1 MNESRIMIYQL
12 SKNKNTLNA
21 AVNGM
26 LYLLTTKK
34 FSYEHR
40 LIEFWIFLLL

>member
-1 MNESRIMIYQL
+1 MNGSIIMIYQL

-26 LYLLTTKK
+26 LYLFANTFENKEV
-34 FSYEHR
+34 F
-40 LIEFWIFLLL
+40 I